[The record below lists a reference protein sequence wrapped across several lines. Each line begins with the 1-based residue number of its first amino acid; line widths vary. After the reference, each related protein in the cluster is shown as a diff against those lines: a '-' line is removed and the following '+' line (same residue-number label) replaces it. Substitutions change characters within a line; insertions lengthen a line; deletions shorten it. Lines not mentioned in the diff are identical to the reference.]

1 MFTNPGFYL
10 TWAVIAVLPLMI
22 AFLGPETWGKKFI
35 AILVALAITFGVAAL
50 LYKNAEG
57 NRNRWNNGI
66 HIDCGGQYQFSSA
79 TNYRGSK
86 TYYYTCDK
94 CGHTEEFSSLMR

>member
-1 MFTNPGFYL
+1 MFTNPNFYL
-10 TWAVIAVLPLMI
+10 AWAVIAILPLMI

-35 AILVALAITFGVAAL
+35 AILVALAITFGIATL

-94 CGHTEEFSSLMR
+94 CGHTEEFSAIMR

>member
-1 MFTNPGFYL
+1 MLTNPIFYL
-10 TWAVIAVLPLMI
+10 TWAVIAILPLMI
-22 AFLGPETWGKKFI
+22 AFFRPETWGKKFI
-35 AILVALAITFGVAAL
+35 VILVALAITFGVATL

-66 HIDCGGQYQFSSA
+66 HIDCGGQYQFSGA

-86 TYYYTCDK
+86 DYYYTCDK

>member
-10 TWAVIAVLPLMI
+10 AWAAIAVLPLII
-22 AFLGPETWGKKFI
+22 AFLGPETWGGKII
-35 AILVALAITFGVAAL
+35 AILVALAITFGIATL

-57 NRNRWNNGI
+57 NYDRWNNGI
-66 HIDCGGQYQFSSA
+66 HIDCGGEYQFSGA
-79 TNYRGSK
+79 TQWRSSK
-86 TYYYTCDK
+86 AYYYTCDK

>member
-1 MFTNPGFYL
+1 MFTNSNFYL
-10 TWAVIAVLPLMI
+10 AWAAMAFFPLVIAI
-22 AFLGPETWGKKFI
+22 LGPETWGKKFI
-35 AILVALAITFGVAAL
+35 AILVALAISFGVATL

-57 NRNRWNNGI
+57 NYDRWNNGI
-66 HIDCGGQYQFSSA
+66 HIDCGGEYQFSGA